1 MRREGAYWLLVSGG
15 FSAFADRV
23 AGAIGFDGAVANT
36 LLVEEGRLSG
46 TVGEPIV
53 GAEGKLQAL
62 IDAAEARAI
71 ELGESLAIGAG
82 ANAIPMLKAAGLGVP
97 SPAQPTVR
105 AYPYRRNEYG
115 DESKKRRLRN
125 KG

>member
-1 MRREGAYWLLVSGG
+1 MRGEIDFTAALRDRVALLKGLEEAVLDRCHDERVRITPGARALVRTMRREGAYCLLVSGG

-53 GAEGKLQAL
+53 GAEGKRSEEQTSELQ
-62 IDAAEARAI
+62 
-71 ELGESLAIGAG
+71 SLMRISYA
-82 ANAIPMLKAAGLGVP
+82 
-97 SPAQPTVR
+97 
-105 AYPYRRNEYG
+105 
-115 DESKKRRLRN
+115 
-125 KG
+125 